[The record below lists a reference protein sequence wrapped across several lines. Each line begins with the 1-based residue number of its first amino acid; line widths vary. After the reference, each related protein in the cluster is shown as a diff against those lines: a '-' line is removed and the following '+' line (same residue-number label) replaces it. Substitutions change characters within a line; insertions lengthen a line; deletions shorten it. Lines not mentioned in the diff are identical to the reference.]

1 MMKNNSHILLIDKPC
16 DVTSFRSL
24 GAIKRTVD
32 KKVGHTGTLDK
43 FAHGLMVVLTG
54 SMTKLNVLFSG
65 MDKRY
70 TAVIRFGEETETL
83 DPEGKV
89 IGTADLPRLERIKE
103 EISDKFIGEIQQAPP
118 IYSAIHVNGKRAY
131 QIANSGQ
138 KIEMKKR
145 PVKIYDFKIIDFNG
159 RDLTCSIKVS
169 KGTYIR
175 SIARD
180 LALACDSRGHLVS
193 LERTEVGPYKVE
205 ESVKADDSKALINMC
220 DRTDELILKLN
231 NVSIFEIGDDKLFY
245 LANGRSPKLEELKKI
260 KIVDDANY
268 AAIYSADKV
277 LRVVVSMRQDGEVD
291 RIISQ
296 IHPCFDR
303 IKSDK

>member
-24 GAIKRTVD
+24 GSIKRTVD

-65 MDKRY
+65 MDKKY
-70 TAVIRFGEETETL
+70 TATIRFGEETETL
-83 DPEGKV
+83 DSEGEV
-89 IGTADLPRLERIKE
+89 IGSAPIPTLERIEKE
-103 EISDKFIGEIQQAPP
+103 IKEKFVGEILQAPP

-131 QIANSGQ
+131 QIARSGQ

-145 PVKIYDFKIIDFNG
+145 PIKIYEFEVIDFDG
-159 RDLTCSIKVS
+159 RDLKCTIKVS

-180 LALACDSRGHLVS
+180 LALECESRGHLVS

-205 ESVKADDSKALINMC
+205 DSVKADDVDGLNDMC
-220 DRTDELILKLN
+220 TKTDELILMLD
-231 NVSIFEIGDDKLFY
+231 NVSIYEISDDKLFY
-245 LANGRSPKLEELKKI
+245 LANGRSPVIKELKAI
-260 KIVDDANY
+260 KIVDDAHY
-268 AAIYSADKV
+268 AAIYSADKI
-277 LRVVVSMRQDGEVD
+277 LRVVVSITREGEVD
-291 RIISQ
+291 KIISQ
-296 IHPCFDR
+296 VHQCFDR
-303 IKSDK
+303 VISEN

>member
-24 GAIKRTVD
+24 GSIKRTVD

-65 MDKRY
+65 MDKKY
-70 TAVIRFGEETETL
+70 TATIRFGEETETL
-83 DPEGKV
+83 DSEGEV
-89 IGTADLPRLERIKE
+89 IGSAPIPTLDRIEKEIKE
-103 EISDKFIGEIQQAPP
+103 KFVGEILQAPP

-131 QIANSGQ
+131 QIARSGQ

-145 PVKIYDFKIIDFNG
+145 PIKIYEFEVIDFDG
-159 RDLTCSIKVS
+159 RDLKCSIKVS

-180 LALACDSRGHLVS
+180 LALECESRGHLVS

-205 ESVKADDSKALINMC
+205 DSVKADDVDGLNDMC
-220 DRTDELILKLN
+220 TKTDELILMLD
-231 NVSIFEIGDDKLFY
+231 NVSIYEISDDKLFY
-245 LANGRSPKLEELKKI
+245 LANGRSPVIKELKAI
-260 KIVDDANY
+260 KIVDDAHY
-268 AAIYSADKV
+268 AAIYSADKI
-277 LRVVVSMRQDGEVD
+277 LRVVVSITREGEVD
-291 RIISQ
+291 KIISQ
-296 IHPCFDR
+296 VHQCFDR
-303 IKSDK
+303 VISEN